1 VFKKAIQII
10 VVLSAVAPAAAYAA
24 DLVDF
29 GAFDL
34 KVTEFKEI
42 TGFTG
47 EKGDVIKPSR
57 RDAKFVEVT
66 LEITANAGG
75 EFVLYPAMFS
85 ALCSYR
91 GVAKALPARALG
103 TKIKDGFSGGV
114 TEYWYNE
121 PGVSVVLEVSAGE
134 TFRKYLVV
142 EVPKEIDLFLVQG
155 PKVIP
160 AGK

>member
-1 VFKKAIQII
+1 MFKRAIQII
-10 VVLSAVAPAAAYAA
+10 VVLGAVAPAAVCAA

-29 GAFDL
+29 GGFNI

-42 TGFTG
+42 NSFTG

-66 LEITANAGG
+66 LEITATAGG

-91 GVAKALPARALG
+91 GTAKAIPARALG
-103 TKIKDGFSGGV
+103 TKIKDRSSGEV
-114 TEYWYNE
+114 TEYWYHE
-121 PGVSVVLEVSAGE
+121 PDVSVILEVKAGE
-134 TFRKYLVV
+134 TFRKFLVV
-142 EVPKEIDLFLVQG
+142 EVPKEVDVFLVQG

-160 AGK
+160 AGE

>member
-1 VFKKAIQII
+1 VYKKAIQII
-10 VVLSAVAPAAAYAA
+10 VVLSVIAPAAVCAA

-29 GAFDL
+29 GSFES
-34 KVTEFKEI
+34 KVTGYKEI
-42 TGFTG
+42 NSFTS

-66 LEITANAGG
+66 IEITATAGG

-91 GVAKALPARALG
+91 GTAKAIPARALG
-103 TKIKDGFSGGV
+103 TKIKDRSTGKV
-114 TEYWYNE
+114 TEYWYHE
-121 PGVSVVLEVSAGE
+121 PEVSVILGVKAGE

-142 EVPKEIDLFLVQG
+142 EVPKEVDEFLVQG

-160 AGK
+160 APK